1 MSAEPVFLRD
11 LAQAEAVAETP
22 DPVTHIVREHSRMV
36 FKIACL
42 VLGNQADA
50 EDATQEVFV
59 RILRSARKLPE
70 VRDVK
75 AWTARIAW
83 QVAQERGKR
92 RNGRRSLEASI
103 EEIPR
108 GIEQLRSAGKDLE
121 ELAITGEQRSLL
133 RSLIMGLPHD
143 LRQTLVL
150 ATAGEMTSTDIAR
163 AMRIRESSVRRR
175 LMRARQ
181 LLRQKLTAILEGN
194 RR

>member
-1 MSAEPVFLRD
+1 MSAEPAILSD
-11 LAQAEAVAETP
+11 LAQAKAVVETL
-22 DPVTHIVREHSRMV
+22 DPVTQIVREHSRMV

-42 VLGNQADA
+42 VLGNHADA

-59 RILRSARKLPE
+59 RIVRSARKLPE

-75 AWTARIAW
+75 AWAARIAW
-83 QVAQERGKR
+83 QVAQERSKR
-92 RNGRRSLEASI
+92 RNRRGFVEASL
-103 EEIPR
+103 EEIPQ
-108 GIEQLRSAGKDLE
+108 GMKQLRSAGEDLE
-121 ELAITGEQRSLL
+121 ELTITSEQRSLL
-133 RSLIMGLPHD
+133 RSLIAVLPND

-150 ATAGEMTSTDIAR
+150 ATAGEMTSADIAR

-181 LLRQKLTAILEGN
+181 LLRQKLTAILEAN